1 VAPTSLYR
9 MSGRA
14 PCRLHAKSRHEPLA
28 RRRLRAGMLPQH
40 VLAAEQAP
48 DRRTAGGAKQIDPL
62 MGGNSMRK
70 AVYSSAAV
78 LAALLAVSAGQDA
91 VAQEKKVRLNM
102 AGAYPSSTAILG
114 TAQLYFA
121 DKVKKISGGTLEFKF
136 FEPGALLPGSQY
148 FDAIAAG
155 SLESAYSGLGFF
167 TGKDS
172 AFALF
177 STVPFGPEVGEYL
190 GWMRYGGGEQLMQEL
205 SHKYNVES
213 FLCGTIAPEASGW
226 FRKEIKS
233 VEDLKGLKMR
243 FFGLGANV
251 MQKLG
256 VQTQILQAGEIFQ
269 ALQLGTIDATE
280 FSMPVMDLTLGFHQV
295 AKHYYFPGW
304 HQMATFTHLLISKA
318 KWGELSDTHKE
329 VVKAA
334 CEDTMLKMY
343 VEGESV
349 QGKAMKEIQSKGVT
363 LHYWPKEMLDAYRK
377 AWGEV
382 IEEQKTK
389 SPEFAKAW
397 ASLSKFREEYK
408 VWRQY
413 GYLKE

>member
-1 VAPTSLYR
+1 MKT
-9 MSGRA
+9 G
-14 PCRLHAKSRHEPLA
+14 K
-28 RRRLRAGMLPQH
+28 
-40 VLAAEQAP
+40 AAA
-48 DRRTAGGAKQIDPL
+48 
-62 MGGNSMRK
+62 
-70 AVYSSAAV
+70 AAV
-78 LAALLAVSAGQDA
+78 VVAISLLLSQGGH
-91 VAQEKKVRLNM
+91 AQEKKVRLNL

-114 TAQLYFA
+114 TGQLYFA
-121 DKVKKISGGTLEFKF
+121 DKVKKISGGAIDIKF
-136 FEPGALLPGSQY
+136 FEPGALVPANQY
-148 FDAIAAG
+148 FDAVSSG
-155 SLESAYSGLGFF
+155 SLEAAYSGLGFF

-177 STVPFGPEVGEYL
+177 STVPFGPEIGEYL
-190 GWMRYGGGEQLMQEL
+190 GWMRFGGGEKLMQEL
-205 SHKYNVES
+205 ARKYNIEVL
-213 FLCGTIAPEASGW
+213 LCGTIAPEASGW

-304 HQMATFTHLLISKA
+304 HQMSTFTHLMIA
-318 KWGELSDTHKE
+318 KQKWAELSDTHKE
-329 VVKAA
+329 VIKAA
-334 CEDTMLKMY
+334 CEDTMLHMY

-349 QGKAMKEIQSKGVT
+349 QAKALKEIQSKGVT
-363 LHYWPKEMLDAYRK
+363 LHYWPNDVLDAYRK

-382 IEEQKTK
+382 IDEQKAK

-397 ASLSKFREEYK
+397 TSLAAFREDYK
-408 VWRQY
+408 VWRSY
-413 GYLKE
+413 GYLK